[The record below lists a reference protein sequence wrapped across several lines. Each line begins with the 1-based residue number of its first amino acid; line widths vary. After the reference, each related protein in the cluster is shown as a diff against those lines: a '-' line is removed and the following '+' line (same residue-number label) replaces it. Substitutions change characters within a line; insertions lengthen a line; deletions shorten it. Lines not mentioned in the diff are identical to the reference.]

1 MRFAANLSFLFA
13 DAPFEARFG
22 RAARAGFRAVEFL
35 FPYGH
40 DLSRLKTLV
49 VANDL
54 RLALFN
60 LPPGDWD
67 KGERGL
73 ACLPGRGAEFREGVA
88 QALEYAQKLGN
99 RLVHCMAGIMPKG
112 AELVQLEEIYLSN
125 LSFACA
131 EAAKAG
137 LTVTIEP
144 INPVDMP
151 GYFLTSM
158 EQAERMRAR
167 VGAANLKLQF
177 DAYHC
182 AMSGRDPVA
191 EWRLHRAQIAHV
203 QVAGC
208 PGRHEPDTPQMTAF
222 LEALKADNYS
232 GFIGCEY
239 HPRGMTEAGLG
250 WIKPR
255 ADRGDSP
262 VR

>member
-22 RAARAGFRAVEFL
+22 RAARAGFRAVELL
-35 FPYGH
+35 FPYEH
-40 DLSRLKTLV
+40 DFSRLKTLI

-60 LPPGDWD
+60 MPPGDWD

-73 ACLPGRGAEFREGVA
+73 ACLPGREAEFREGVGKAIDHA
-88 QALEYAQKLGN
+88 QRLGN
-99 RLVHCMAGIMPKG
+99 RLVHCMAGIAPAG
-112 AELVQLEEIYLSN
+112 VDPAVLEDSYVASLG
-125 LSFACA
+125 FACK

-144 INPVDMP
+144 INQTDMP

-158 EQAERMRAR
+158 EQAERIRAR
-167 VGAANLKLQF
+167 IGAANLKLQF

-182 AMSGRDPVA
+182 AMSGRDPVE
-191 EWRLHRAQIAHV
+191 EWRLHHAQIAHV
-203 QVAGC
+203 QIAGC
-208 PGRHEPDTPQMTAF
+208 PGRHEPDTTQMTAL
-222 LEALKADNYS
+222 LEVLAADSYS
-232 GFIGCEY
+232 GFIGSEY
-239 HPRGMTEAGLG
+239 PPRGLTEAGLG
-250 WIKPR
+250 WLRPR
-255 ADRGDSP
+255 ADRGDNP